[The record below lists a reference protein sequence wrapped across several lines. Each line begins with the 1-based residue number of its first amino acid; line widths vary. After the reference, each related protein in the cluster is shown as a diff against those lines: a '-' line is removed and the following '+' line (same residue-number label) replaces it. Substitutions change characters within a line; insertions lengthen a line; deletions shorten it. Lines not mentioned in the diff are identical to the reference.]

1 MIFSCFCLQGI
12 FVYIFRELLR
22 YSTRFV
28 SQSVYCSLQL
38 QSTTDSTKLFLSFWA
53 GNVYNHL
60 LLAEIAPSL
69 LAAKRVLEIT
79 GCFLAIPT
87 KSPVIFS
94 LLGFDARSVK
104 TLNSE
109 LNQIPPACVVPTFNY
124 GDLYKVLA
132 GPAVKILDR
141 YDLHSVLQ
149 ILLMKLRTAVGSTWL
164 NNLPEVRQVSSCVVC
179 HHYSSVVPGSFN
191 F

>member
-1 MIFSCFCLQGI
+1 M
-12 FVYIFRELLR
+12 
-22 YSTRFV
+22 
-28 SQSVYCSLQL
+28 
-38 QSTTDSTKLFLSFWA
+38 SFWA
-53 GNVYNHL
+53 GNVCNHL

-69 LAAKRVLEIT
+69 QEAKRILEII

-104 TLNSE
+104 ALNSK
-109 LNQIPPACVVPTFNY
+109 LNQIPPACVVPTFNS

-141 YDLHSVLQ
+141 YDLHSVVQFFLMNLQ
-149 ILLMKLRTAVGSTWL
+149 TALSSTWL
-164 NNLPEVRQVSSCVVC
+164 NNFPELRQVSPCVVC
-179 HHYSSVVPGSFN
+179 HHCSVRFFGPN